1 MILLCLFHHNNN
13 HRYTVDVEPR
23 AMGPEISEMLEKI
36 VHQLDVVTRTV
47 SFLEERLS
55 MVEDKIDTQN

>member
-1 MILLCLFHHNNN
+1 
-13 HRYTVDVEPR
+13 
-23 AMGPEISEMLEKI
+23 MGPEISEMLEKI